1 MFSFLSFV
9 TAKPQAEVTSKVFF
23 DVAIGGNEAGR
34 IVIGLYGNITPKTCN
49 NFQKLCEGTQKMG
62 NIRLAY
68 EGSTFHRV
76 IPGFMIQ
83 VSTFI
88 MYAVIY
94 CFLGFIFFH

>member
-1 MFSFLSFV
+1 
-9 TAKPQAEVTSKVFF
+9 VTSKVFF

-34 IVIGLYGNITPKTCN
+34 IVIGLYGNITPKTCS

-83 VSTFI
+83 VSIFSIDEVT
-88 MYAVIY
+88 Y
-94 CFLGFIFFH
+94 CLHGGSSSSIG